1 MPPSVCPGVLAI
13 GDRPLTR
20 WVRRFLPE
28 LIYGAND
35 GIVTTLAVVAGVV
48 GANLSTQIILILGF
62 ANLFAD
68 GVSMGASNVLSLRS
82 REENRPS
89 LWEALPF
96 GVATFVG
103 FLATGLV
110 PLLAYLLPGL
120 GDNRFPIAV
129 ALAGVTMFGV
139 GASRSLV
146 IDRRWYL
153 AGLEMLVIGALAG
166 AIAYGVGLLGAH
178 LVNGM
183 A

>member
-1 MPPSVCPGVLAI
+1 MPEIVDGPISQRI
-13 GDRPLTR
+13 
-20 WVRRFLPE
+20 RRFLPE

-82 REENRPS
+82 REENRPT
-89 LWEALPF
+89 LREALPY
-96 GVATFVG
+96 GTATFIG
-103 FLATGLV
+103 FLIAGLV

-120 GDNRFPIAV
+120 GNERFAIAV
-129 ALAGVTMFGV
+129 VLAGITLFGV
-139 GASRSLV
+139 GASRSLL
-146 IDRRWYL
+146 IDRRWYY

-166 AIAYGVGLLGAH
+166 AIAYGVGLFGAY
-178 LVNGM
+178 LVNGVV
-183 A
+183 